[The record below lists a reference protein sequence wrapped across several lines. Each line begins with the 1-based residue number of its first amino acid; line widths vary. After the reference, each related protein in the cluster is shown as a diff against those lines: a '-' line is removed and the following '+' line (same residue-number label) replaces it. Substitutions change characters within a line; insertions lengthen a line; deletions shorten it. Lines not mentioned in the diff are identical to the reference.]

1 MTIWSRL
8 RSWSRTT
15 FGRARMESEMD
26 AELRFH
32 IETFAEDLMRGG
44 VSRQEAMR
52 RARIEFGG
60 IERVKEEGREARGV
74 KIMETLLLDLR
85 YGARM
90 LCKSPGFTFVAVLT
104 LALGIGANTAIF
116 SLVDG
121 ILLRPLPFA
130 APQNLVSITGTSGT
144 FPKGGFVAMREQVQ
158 SLDVA
163 AYFEGHEFNL
173 TGRGDPVRLSAVL
186 VSAEFFSVLGARP
199 EIGHAFHPGDDTAG
213 RDNFVILSHA
223 LWQQRF
229 GGDPSILGRSIE
241 LEGVNREVV
250 GVMPAEFAFPSA
262 RTQVWLPLHN
272 DPRDTVAYWAGD
284 FMPVIGRLRP
294 VSTIAQAR
302 AEIRMFQSRVPK
314 LFPWPMPAD
323 WNADISV
330 VELRNGMVAD
340 VRGRLL
346 LLLGAVGLI
355 LLIACVNVAN
365 LALSRAATREKEIAV
380 RTAMGAERGRV
391 IRQLLTESVLLA
403 LMGGALGIILATQG
417 LHLLKA
423 ALPVDTPRLADAHID
438 WRVLAFTGGLAILTG
453 LLFGLA
459 PALQSSRAALAQSLN
474 AATRG
479 ASASISHRLRSALAI
494 AEVAFAVLLVIAAG
508 LLIRSFMALSRVDPG
523 FRAERIL
530 TARVTPNQAFC
541 SDPSRCISFYRELLD
556 RMQAVP
562 GVNSVAVVNTL
573 PLGGRVA
580 KRSLEIEN
588 QPVPPGEAMPLFW
601 MDVVTPDYLQ
611 VMKIPVIAGRGF
623 TFADDSGNP
632 PVALITAATARRF
645 WPGLSPI
652 GSHVRLS
659 GDKDWRTV
667 VGIVSDVRAYDLQKN
682 VPDWINGTIY
692 FPYATNATLEGGRV
706 PSDMTL
712 VIQSSLEESQLQS
725 VLRSTIAG
733 LNPEVPASEVKTMR
747 AVVSESVSTPA
758 STTILFVA
766 FAALALVL
774 GLIGI
779 YGVLS
784 FLVSRRTRE
793 IGIRLA
799 LGAQRRDVLWLVMKE
814 GAKFSLI
821 GISVGLASA
830 LGITRLLA
838 SELYGVSSAD
848 PATFVAAAVLMTVVT
863 LLACY
868 IPTRRAMRV
877 DPLVALRDE

>member
-1 MTIWSRL
+1 MTLGSRF
-8 RSWSRTT
+8 RSWTRTV
-15 FGRARMESEMD
+15 FRRSRMESEMD
-26 AELRFH
+26 VELRFH
-32 IETFAEDLMRGG
+32 IEAFAEDLVRGG
-44 VSRQEAMR
+44 VPREEATR

-60 IERVKEEGREARGV
+60 IERVKEEGREARGA
-74 KIMETLLLDLR
+74 KIMETLLQDLR

-90 LCKSPGFTFVAVLT
+90 LRKSPGFTCVAVLT

-130 APQNLVSITGTSGT
+130 APQNLISVTGTY
-144 FPKGGFVAMREQVQ
+144 PKGAFVAMREQIQ
-158 SLDVA
+158 ALDVA

-173 TGRGDPVRLSAVL
+173 TGRGDPLRVSGVL

-199 EIGHAFHPGDDTAG
+199 ELGRAFYPGDDVAG
-213 RDNFVILSHA
+213 RDNYVILSRA
-223 LWQQRF
+223 LWEQRF
-229 GGDPSILGRSIE
+229 GADPSILGHSIE
-241 LEGVNREVV
+241 IEGVIREVI
-250 GVMPAEFAFPSA
+250 GVMPAEFSFPSA
-262 RTQVWLPLHN
+262 KTQIWLPLHN

-284 FMPVIGRLRP
+284 FMPIIGRLRP
-294 VSTIAQAR
+294 GSTIPSAR
-302 AEIRMFQSRVPK
+302 AEIRLFQSRVYK

-340 VRGRLL
+340 VRSRLF

-365 LALSRAATREKEIAV
+365 LALSRAATREKE
-380 RTAMGAERGRV
+380 RSRV
-391 IRQLLTESVLLA
+391 VRQLLTESVLLA
-403 LMGGALGIILATQG
+403 LLGGSLGVFLATEG
-417 LHLLKA
+417 LRLLKA
-423 ALPVDTPRLADAHID
+423 ALPADTPRLADAHID
-438 WRVLAFTGGLAILTG
+438 WRVLAFTAGLTILTG

-459 PALQSSRAALAQSLN
+459 PALHSTRAALAQSLN

-479 ASASISHRLRSALAI
+479 AGVSVSHRLRSALAI

-508 LLIRSFMALSRVDPG
+508 LLIRSFVALSSVDPG

-530 TARVTPNQAFC
+530 TTRVTPNQAFC
-541 SDPSRCISFYRELLD
+541 NDPSRCISFYRELLD
-556 RMQAVP
+556 RLQAIP
-562 GVNSVAVVNTL
+562 GVSSVAAVNTL

-588 QPVPPGEAMPLFW
+588 EAVPSGEAMPLFW
-601 MDVVTPDYLQ
+601 MDVVTPGYLR
-611 VMKIPVIAGRGF
+611 VMKIPVVAGRDF
-623 TFADDSGNP
+623 TSADDSANAL
-632 PVALITAATARRF
+632 VALVTASTARRF
-645 WPGLSPI
+645 WPGRSPV

-659 GDKDWRTV
+659 GDKDWRTI
-667 VGIVSDVRAYDLQKN
+667 VGIVSDVRAYDLRKN

-692 FPYATNATLEGGRV
+692 FPYAANATLEGGRV
-706 PSDMTL
+706 PSDMTV
-712 VIQSSLEESQLQS
+712 VIQSSLEESQLQN

-733 LNPEVPASEVKTMR
+733 LNPEVPASEVKTMS
-747 AVVSESVSTPA
+747 AVVAESVSTPA

-799 LGAQRRDVLWLVMKE
+799 LGAQRRDVLWLVIKE

-821 GISVGLASA
+821 GISLGLASA
-830 LGITRLLA
+830 LGITHLLA
-838 SELYGVSSAD
+838 SELYGVSPAD
-848 PATFVAAAVLMTVVT
+848 PATFVAAAVLMTLVT

-868 IPTRRAMRV
+868 IPTRRAMHV
-877 DPLVALRDE
+877 DPLVALRNE

>member
-1 MTIWSRL
+1 VTFLSRL
-8 RSWSRTT
+8 RSWWSATLR
-15 FGRARMESEMD
+15 RSRMESEMD

-32 IETFAEDLMRGG
+32 LEAFAEDLMRGG
-44 VSRQEAMR
+44 VPREQAMR

-60 IERVKEEGREARGV
+60 IERVKEEGREARGA
-74 KIMETLLLDLR
+74 KIMETLLQDLR

-90 LCKSPGFTFVAVLT
+90 LRKNPGFTCVAVLT

-130 APQNLVSITGTSGT
+130 APQNLVSITGT

-158 SLDVA
+158 SLDTA
-163 AYFEGHEFNL
+163 AYFEGHEVNL
-173 TGRGDPVRLSAVL
+173 TGRGDPLRLSGVL
-186 VSAEFFSVLGARP
+186 VSAEFFSVLGAQP
-199 EIGHAFHPGDDTAG
+199 EIGRAFNPGEDVAG
-213 RDNFVILSHA
+213 RDNYVILSHA

-229 GGDPSILGRSIE
+229 GADPSILGHSID
-241 LEGVNREVV
+241 LEGTSREVI
-250 GVMPAEFAFPSA
+250 GVMPAEFTFPSGK
-262 RTQVWLPLHN
+262 TQVWLPLHN

-284 FMPVIGRLRP
+284 FMPIIGRLRP
-294 VSTIAQAR
+294 GSTIPQAR
-302 AEIRMFQSRVPK
+302 AEIRVFQSRVFK

-340 VRGRLL
+340 VRSRLF

-380 RTAMGAERGRV
+380 RTAMGAERSRV

-403 LMGGALGIILATQG
+403 LLGGLLGIFVASEG

-423 ALPVDTPRLADAHID
+423 ALPVDTPRLVDAHID
-438 WRVLAFTGGLAILTG
+438 WRVLAFTGGLAIFTG

-459 PALQSSRAALAQSLN
+459 PALQSSRAALAQSLS

-479 ASASISHRLRSALAI
+479 AGASVSHRLRSALAI

-508 LLIRSFMALSRVDPG
+508 LLMRSFVVLSHVDPG
-523 FRAERIL
+523 FRAERVL

-541 SDPSRCISFYRELLD
+541 GDPSRCISFYRELLD

-562 GVNSVAVVNTL
+562 GVNSAAVVNTL

-588 QPVPPGEAMPLFW
+588 EVVPPGEAMPLFW
-601 MDVVTPDYLQ
+601 MNVVTPDYLR
-611 VMKIPVIAGRGF
+611 VMKIPVVAGRGF
-623 TFADDSGNP
+623 KSADDSGNP
-632 PVALITAATARRF
+632 PVAFVTAATARRF
-645 WPGLSPI
+645 WPGRSAI
-652 GSHVRLS
+652 GSHIRLS

-667 VGIVSDVRAYDLQKN
+667 VGVVSDVRAYDLQKN

-712 VIQSSLEESQLQS
+712 VVQSRLEESQLQNA
-725 VLRSTIAG
+725 LRSTIAG
-733 LNPEVPASEVKTMR
+733 LNPEVPASEVRTMR

-758 STTILFVA
+758 STTILFVV
-766 FAALALVL
+766 FAALALIL
-774 GLIGI
+774 GLIGV

-799 LGAQRRDVLWLVMKE
+799 LGAQRSDVLWLIMKE

-821 GISVGLASA
+821 GVSLGLACA

-838 SELYGVSSAD
+838 SELYGVRPAD
-848 PATFVAAAVLMTVVT
+848 PATFFAAALLMTAVT

-868 IPTRRAMRV
+868 IPTRRAMNV
-877 DPLVALRDE
+877 DPLVALRSE

>member
-1 MTIWSRL
+1 MTIWRRL
-8 RSWSRTT
+8 RSWLQTT
-15 FGRARMESEMD
+15 IHRSRMESEMD

-32 IETFAEDLMRGG
+32 IETFAEDLVRGG
-44 VSRQEAMR
+44 MPRQEALR
-52 RARIEFGG
+52 RARLEFGG

-74 KIMETLLLDLR
+74 RLFDELLQDVR
-85 YGARM
+85 YGGRM
-90 LCKSPGFTFVAVLT
+90 LRKSPGFTAVAVLT
-104 LALGIGANTAIF
+104 LALGIGANTAIY

-130 APQNLVSITGTSGT
+130 APQNLVSITGA
-144 FPKGGFVAMREQVQ
+144 FPKGGFVTMREQTQ

-173 TGRGDPVRLSAVL
+173 TGRGDPLRLTGAL

-199 EIGHAFHPGDDTAG
+199 EIGHSFYPGDDEAG
-213 RDNFVILSHA
+213 RDNYVILSHS

-229 GGDPSILGRSIE
+229 GTDPSILGQSIE
-241 LEGVNREVV
+241 LEGVRRQVI
-250 GVMPAEFAFPSA
+250 GVMPAEFRFPSA
-262 RTQVWLPLHN
+262 KTQVWLPLHN

-284 FMPVIGRLRP
+284 FMPILGRLRP
-294 VSTIAQAR
+294 GSTIPQAR
-302 AEIRMFQSRVPK
+302 AEIRIFQSRVSK

-330 VELRNGMVAD
+330 VELRNGMVGD
-340 VRGRLL
+340 VRSRLFL
-346 LLLGAVGLI
+346 LVGAVGLI

-380 RTAMGAERGRV
+380 RAAMGAERGRV

-403 LMGGALGIILATQG
+403 LLGGSFGIVLATEG
-417 LHLLKA
+417 LRLLKS

-438 WRVLAFTGGLAILTG
+438 WRVLAFTGGLAVLTG
-453 LLFGLA
+453 LLFGLV
-459 PALQSSRAALAQSLN
+459 PALHSSSAALAQSLN

-479 ASASISHRLRSALAI
+479 ASVAISHRLRSALAI
-494 AEVAFAVLLVIAAG
+494 AEVALAVLLVIAAG
-508 LLIRSFMALSRVDPG
+508 LLIRSFVALSRVDPG
-523 FRAERIL
+523 FRVERVL

-556 RMQAVP
+556 RTQAVP
-562 GVNSVAVVNTL
+562 GVSSVAVVNTL
-573 PLGGRVA
+573 PLDGRVA

-588 QPVPPGEAMPLFW
+588 EAVPPGEAMPLFW
-601 MDVVTPDYLQ
+601 MDVVTPDYLR
-611 VMKIPVIAGRGF
+611 VMKIPVVAGRGF
-623 TFADDSGNP
+623 TSADESGNP
-632 PVALITAATARRF
+632 PVALVTASTARRF
-645 WPGLSPI
+645 WHGRSPI

-667 VGIVSDVRAYDLQKN
+667 AGIVSDVRAYDLQKN

-692 FPYATNATLEGGRV
+692 FPYATNATLEGGRL
-706 PSDMTL
+706 PSDMT
-712 VIQSSLEESQLQS
+712 VVVQSSLDESQLQN
-725 VLRSTIAG
+725 VLRSTIAD
-733 LNPEVPASEVKTMR
+733 LNPEVPASEVKPMR
-747 AVVSESVSTPA
+747 AIVSESVSTPA
-758 STTILFVA
+758 STTVLFVA

-821 GISVGLASA
+821 GISLGLACA

-838 SELYGVSSAD
+838 SELYGISPAD
-848 PATFVAAAVLMTVVT
+848 PATFLTTATLMTAVT

-877 DPLVALRDE
+877 DPLVALRNE

>member
-1 MTIWSRL
+1 MTLWSRI
-8 RSWSRTT
+8 RSWWNATVRR
-15 FGRARMESEMD
+15 GRMESEMD

-32 IETFAEDLMRGG
+32 IEAFADDLVRSG
-44 VSRQEAMR
+44 VPRPEALR
-52 RARIEFGG
+52 RARMEFGG
-60 IERVKEEGREARGV
+60 IERVKEEGREARSA
-74 KIMETLLLDLR
+74 KIIETLLQDLH

-90 LCKSPGFTFVAVLT
+90 LHKNPGFTIVAVLT

-130 APQNLVSITGTSGT
+130 APQNLVSVTGT
-144 FPKGGFVAMREQVQ
+144 FPKGAFVAMREQMQ

-173 TGRGDPVRLSAVL
+173 EGRGDPLRLTGTL

-199 EIGHAFHPGDDTAG
+199 ELGRSFYPGDDIAG
-213 RDNFVILSHA
+213 RDNYVVLSHS

-229 GGDPSILGRSIE
+229 VGDPSVIGRSIE
-241 LEGVNREVV
+241 LEGVSREVI
-250 GVMPAEFAFPSA
+250 GVMPPEFTFPSA
-262 RTQVWLPLHN
+262 KTQVWLPLHN

-284 FMPVIGRLRP
+284 FMPIIGRLRP
-294 VSTIAQAR
+294 GTTIPQAR
-302 AEIRMFQSRVPK
+302 AEIRMFQSRAFK

-340 VRGRLL
+340 VRSRLY

-391 IRQLLTESVLLA
+391 VRQLLTESVLLA
-403 LMGGALGIILATQG
+403 LLGGLLGIILATEG

-423 ALPVDTPRLADAHID
+423 ALPVDTPRLVDAHID
-438 WRVLAFTGGLAILTG
+438 WRVLAFTGGLAIFTG

-459 PALQSSRAALAQSLN
+459 PALHSSRAALAQSLN

-479 ASASISHRLRSALAI
+479 VGVSIAYRLRSALAI

-508 LLIRSFMALSRVDPG
+508 LLIRSFVALSRVDPG
-523 FRAERIL
+523 FRAEHIL
-530 TARVTPNQAFC
+530 TARVTPNQEFC
-541 SDPSRCISFYRELLD
+541 SDSSRCISFYRELLD

-562 GVNSVAVVNTL
+562 GINSVAVVNTL

-588 QPVPPGEAMPLFW
+588 EPVPPGEAMPLFW
-601 MDVVTPDYLQ
+601 MNVVTPDYLRL
-611 VMKIPVIAGRGF
+611 MKISVVAGRGF
-623 TFADDSGNP
+623 TSADDSGNP
-632 PVALITAATARRF
+632 AVTLVTASTARRF
-645 WPGLSPI
+645 WPGHSPI

-667 VGIVSDVRAYDLQKN
+667 VGIISDVRAYDLQKN

-712 VIQSSLEESQLQS
+712 VIQSSLDESQLQN
-725 VLRSTIAG
+725 VLRRSIAG

-758 STTILFVA
+758 STTVLFVA

-784 FLVSRRTRE
+784 FLVSKRTRE

-814 GAKFSLI
+814 GARFSLI
-821 GISVGLASA
+821 GISLGLACA

-838 SELYGVSSAD
+838 SELYGISPAD
-848 PATFVAAAVLMTVVT
+848 PATFVTAGALMTAVT

-877 DPLVALRDE
+877 DPMMALRHE

>member
-1 MTIWSRL
+1 MTIWRRL
-8 RSWSRTT
+8 RSWSSTT
-15 FGRARMESEMD
+15 FLRARMESEME

-32 IETFAEDLMRGG
+32 IETFAEDLIRSGMP
-44 VSRQEAMR
+44 RQEALR

-60 IERVKEEGREARGV
+60 IERVKEEGREARGG
-74 KIMETLLLDLR
+74 KIIETLRQDLR
-85 YGARM
+85 YGSRM
-90 LCKSPGFTFVAVLT
+90 LRKSPGFTFVAVLT

-130 APQNLVSITGTSGT
+130 APQNLVSITGT
-144 FPKGGFVAMREQVQ
+144 FPKGAFVAMREQLQ
-158 SLDVA
+158 SLEVT

-173 TGRGDPVRLSAVL
+173 TGRGNPLRLSGVL

-199 EIGHAFHPGDDTAG
+199 ELGRFFYPGEDIAG
-213 RDNFVILSHA
+213 RDNYVVLSHS
-223 LWQQRF
+223 LWEQRF
-229 GGDPSILGRSIE
+229 GADPSILGHSIE
-241 LEGVNREVV
+241 LEGVSREVI
-250 GVMPAEFAFPSA
+250 GVMPAEFTFPSVK
-262 RTQVWLPLHN
+262 TQVWLPLHN

-284 FMPVIGRLRP
+284 FMPIIGRLR
-294 VSTIAQAR
+294 SGTTITQAR
-302 AEIRMFQSRVPK
+302 AETRMFQSRVSK

-340 VRGRLL
+340 VRSRLF

-380 RTAMGAERGRV
+380 RTAMGAERSRV
-391 IRQLLTESVLLA
+391 VRQLLTESVLLA
-403 LMGGALGIILATQG
+403 LLGGTLGIILATEG
-417 LHLLKA
+417 LGLLKA
-423 ALPVDTPRLADAHID
+423 ALPADTPRLADAHID
-438 WRVLAFTGGLAILTG
+438 CRVLAFTGGLAILTG

-459 PALQSSRAALAQSLN
+459 PALHSSRSTLAQSLN
-474 AATRG
+474 SAARG
-479 ASASISHRLRSALAI
+479 ASGSVSQRLRSGLAT
-494 AEVAFAVLLVIAAG
+494 AEVAFALLLVIAAG
-508 LLIRSFMALSRVDPG
+508 LLIRSFVALSHVDPG
-523 FRAERIL
+523 FRAERMV

-556 RMQAVP
+556 RLQAVP
-562 GVNSVAVVNTL
+562 GVNSVAAVNTL

-588 QPVPPGEAMPLFW
+588 EAVPPGEAMPLFW
-601 MDVVTPDYLQ
+601 MDVVTPDYLR
-611 VMKIPVIAGRGF
+611 VMEIPVVAGRGF
-623 TFADDSGNP
+623 TSADDSGNP
-632 PVALITAATARRF
+632 PVAVVTASTALRF
-645 WPGLSPI
+645 WPGRSPI

-659 GDKDWRTV
+659 GDKDWRTI

-682 VPDWINGTIY
+682 VPDWMNGTIY
-692 FPYATNATLEGGRV
+692 FPYAPNATLEGGRA
-706 PSDMTL
+706 PSDMTI
-712 VIQSSLEESQLQS
+712 VVQSSLDESQVQS
-725 VLRSTIAG
+725 VLRRTIAG
-733 LNPEVPASEVKTMR
+733 LNPEVPASEVKTMS

-758 STTILFVA
+758 STTVLFAA

-799 LGAQRRDVLWLVMKE
+799 LGAQRCDVLWLVMKE

-821 GISVGLASA
+821 GIALGLGSA
-830 LGITRLLA
+830 LAITRLLS
-838 SELYGVSSAD
+838 SELYGISPAD
-848 PATFVAAAVLMTVVT
+848 PATFLGSAILMAAVT
-863 LLACY
+863 LTACY

-877 DPLVALRDE
+877 DPIVALRNQ

>member
-1 MTIWSRL
+1 MTFWSRF
-8 RSWSRTT
+8 RSWW
-15 FGRARMESEMD
+15 RATMRRNRMESDMD
-26 AELRFH
+26 VELRFH
-32 IETFAEDLMRGG
+32 LEAFAEDLVRSGEP
-44 VSRQEAMR
+44 RAEALR
-52 RARIEFGG
+52 RALIEFGG
-60 IERVKEEGREARGV
+60 LERVKEEGREARGAR
-74 KIMETLLLDLR
+74 ILETLLQDLR

-90 LCKSPGFTFVAVLT
+90 LRKSPGFTIVAVLT

-158 SLDVA
+158 SLDTA

-199 EIGHAFHPGDDTAG
+199 EIGHAFYPGDDTAG
-213 RDNFVILSHA
+213 RDNYVILSHS

-229 GGDPSILGRSIE
+229 GGDPSILGRSID

-250 GVMPAEFAFPSA
+250 GVMPAEFTFPSA
-262 RTQVWLPLHN
+262 KTQVWIPLHN
-272 DPRDTVAYWAGD
+272 DPRDTIAYWAGD
-284 FMPVIGRLRP
+284 FMPIIGRLRP
-294 VSTIAQAR
+294 GSTIAQAR

-314 LFPWPMPAD
+314 LFPWPMPAV

-380 RTAMGAERGRV
+380 RTAMGAERSRV
-391 IRQLLTESVLLA
+391 VRQLLTESVLLA
-403 LMGGALGIILATQG
+403 LLGGLLGIVLATEG
-417 LHLLKA
+417 LQLLKA

-438 WRVLAFTGGLAILTG
+438 WRVLMFTGGLAIFTG

-479 ASASISHRLRSALAI
+479 ASVSISNRLRGALAI
-494 AEVAFAVLLVIAAG
+494 AEVALAVLLVIAAG
-508 LLIRSFMALSRVDPG
+508 LLMRSFVALSRVDPG
-523 FRAERIL
+523 FRAERVL

-541 SDPSRCISFYRELLD
+541 SDPARCISFYRELLD
-556 RMQAVP
+556 RMRAVP

-588 QPVPPGEAMPLFW
+588 QTVPPGEAMPLFW
-601 MDVVTPDYLQ
+601 MDVVTPDYLR

-623 TFADDSGNP
+623 DSADDPGNP
-632 PVALITAATARRF
+632 PVALVTAATARHF
-645 WPGLSPI
+645 WSGRSPI

-659 GDKDWRTV
+659 GDKDWRSV

-682 VPDWINGTIY
+682 VPDWISGTIY

-712 VIQSSLEESQLQS
+712 VIQTSLEESQLQS
-725 VLRSTIAG
+725 ALRSTIVG

-758 STTILFVA
+758 STTVLFVV

-784 FLVSRRTRE
+784 YLVSHRSRE

-814 GAKFSLI
+814 GVQFSLF
-821 GISVGLASA
+821 GISLGLMSA
-830 LGITRLLA
+830 LGMARLLA
-838 SELYGVSSAD
+838 SELYGVSPAD
-848 PATFVAAAVLMTVVT
+848 PATFLAAAVLMASVT

-868 IPTRRAMRV
+868 IPTRRAMRL
-877 DPLVALRDE
+877 DPLVALRNE

>member
-1 MTIWSRL
+1 MTLWSRL
-8 RSWSRTT
+8 SSWWKATVRRTH
-15 FGRARMESEMD
+15 MESDMD

-32 IETFAEDLMRGG
+32 IEAYAEDLVRGG
-44 VSRQEAMR
+44 VSRESAMR

-60 IERVKEEGREARGV
+60 IERVKEEGRDARNARIV
-74 KIMETLLLDLR
+74 ETLLQDLR

-90 LCKSPGFTFVAVLT
+90 LHKSPGFTTVAVLT

-130 APQNLVSITGTSGT
+130 APQNLVSITGT
-144 FPKGGFVAMREQVQ
+144 FPKGAFVAMREQMQ

-173 TGRGDPVRLSAVL
+173 TGRGDPLRLSGVF

-199 EIGHAFHPGDDTAG
+199 ELGHSFYPGDDRAG
-213 RDNFVILSHA
+213 RDNYVILSHA
-223 LWQQRF
+223 LWEQRF
-229 GGDPSILGRSIE
+229 GADPSILGHSIE
-241 LEGVNREVV
+241 LEGVSREVV
-250 GVMPAEFAFPSA
+250 GVMPAEFSFPSA
-262 RTQVWLPLHN
+262 KTQVWLPLRN
-272 DPRDTVAYWAGD
+272 DPRDTVGYWAGD
-284 FMPVIGRLRP
+284 FMPIIGRLRP
-294 VSTIAQAR
+294 GAAIPQAR
-302 AEIRMFQSRVPK
+302 AEIRLFQSRVLK

-340 VRGRLL
+340 VRSRLF

-391 IRQLLTESVLLA
+391 VRQLLTESVLLA
-403 LMGGALGIILATQG
+403 LLGGLLGIILATQG
-417 LHLLKA
+417 LRLIKA
-423 ALPVDTPRLADAHID
+423 ALPADTPRLADAHID
-438 WRVLAFTGGLAILTG
+438 WRVLAFTGGLAVLTG
-453 LLFGLA
+453 VLFGLA
-459 PALQSSRAALAQSLN
+459 PALHSSRAALAQSLN

-479 ASASISHRLRSALAI
+479 ASVSISHRLRGPLAI

-508 LLIRSFMALSRVDPG
+508 LLIRSFVALSRVDPG

-541 SDPSRCISFYRELLD
+541 SDPSRCVSFYRELLD
-556 RMQAVP
+556 RIQAVP
-562 GVNSVAVVNTL
+562 GVNSVAAVNTL

-588 QPVPPGEAMPLFW
+588 EPVPPGEAMPLFW
-601 MDVVTPDYLQ
+601 MDVVTPDYLR
-611 VMKIPVIAGRGF
+611 VMKIPVVAGRGF
-623 TFADDSGNP
+623 TSADDSDNP
-632 PVALITAATARRF
+632 PVALVTAATAHRF
-645 WPGLSPI
+645 WPERSPI

-667 VGIVSDVRAYDLQKN
+667 VGVVSDVRAYDLQKN

-706 PSDMTL
+706 PSDMSV
-712 VIQSSLEESQLQS
+712 VIQSSLEESQLQN
-725 VLRSTIAG
+725 VLRRTIAG

-747 AVVSESVSTPA
+747 AVVSESVSTPT
-758 STTILFVA
+758 STTVLFVA

-821 GISVGLASA
+821 GISLGLASA
-830 LGITRLLA
+830 LAITRLLG
-838 SELYGVSSAD
+838 SELYGVSPAD
-848 PATFVAAAVLMTVVT
+848 PATFVAAAILMTVVT

-868 IPTRRAMRV
+868 IPTRRAMHL
-877 DPLVALRDE
+877 DPLVALRNE

>member
-1 MTIWSRL
+1 MTLWSQL
-8 RSWSRTT
+8 SSWWKATVGRT
-15 FGRARMESEMD
+15 RMESEMD

-32 IETFAEDLMRGG
+32 IEAYAEDLVGGG
-44 VSRQEAMR
+44 VSRESAMR

-60 IERVKEEGREARGV
+60 IERVKEEGREARSAR
-74 KIMETLLLDLR
+74 IIETLLQDLR

-90 LCKSPGFTFVAVLT
+90 LRKNPGFTTVAVLT

-130 APQNLVSITGTSGT
+130 APQNLVSITGT
-144 FPKGGFVAMREQVQ
+144 FPKGAFVAMREQMQ

-173 TGRGDPVRLSAVL
+173 EGRGDPLRLTGTL

-199 EIGHAFHPGDDTAG
+199 ELGRSFYPGDDIAG
-213 RDNFVILSHA
+213 RDNYVVLSHS

-229 GGDPSILGRSIE
+229 AGDPSVIGRSIE
-241 LEGVNREVV
+241 LEGVSREVI
-250 GVMPAEFAFPSA
+250 GVMPAEFTFPSA
-262 RTQVWLPLHN
+262 KTQVWLPLHN

-284 FMPVIGRLRP
+284 FMPIIGRLRP
-294 VSTIAQAR
+294 GTSIPQAR
-302 AEIRMFQSRVPK
+302 AEIRMFQSRVLR

-330 VELRNGMVAD
+330 VGLRNGMIAD
-340 VRGRLL
+340 VRGRLY

-380 RTAMGAERGRV
+380 RTAMGAGRARV
-391 IRQLLTESVLLA
+391 VRQLLTESVLLA
-403 LMGGALGIILATQG
+403 LLGGLLGIILAAEG

-423 ALPVDTPRLADAHID
+423 ALPVDTPRLVDAHID
-438 WRVLAFTGGLAILTG
+438 LRVLAFTGGLAIFTG

-459 PALQSSRAALAQSLN
+459 PALHSSRAALAQSLN

-479 ASASISHRLRSALAI
+479 AGVSIAYRLRSALAI

-508 LLIRSFMALSRVDPG
+508 LLIRSFVALSRVDPG
-523 FRAERIL
+523 FRAEHIL
-530 TARVTPNQAFC
+530 TARVTPNQEFC
-541 SDPSRCISFYRELLD
+541 NDSSRCISFYRELLG

-562 GVNSVAVVNTL
+562 GINSVAVVNTL

-588 QPVPPGEAMPLFW
+588 EPVPPGEAMPLFW
-601 MDVVTPDYLQ
+601 MDVVTPDYLRL
-611 VMKIPVIAGRGF
+611 MKISVVAGRGF
-623 TFADDSGNP
+623 TSADDSGNP
-632 PVALITAATARRF
+632 AVALVTSSTARRF
-645 WPGLSPI
+645 WPGRSPI

-667 VGIVSDVRAYDLQKN
+667 VGLVSDVRAYDLQKN

-712 VIQSSLEESQLQS
+712 VIQSSLGESQLQNL
-725 VLRSTIAG
+725 LRSTIAG
-733 LNPEVPASEVKTMR
+733 LNATVPASEVKTMR
-747 AVVSESVSTPA
+747 GVVSESVSTSA
-758 STTILFVA
+758 STTVLFVA

-784 FLVSRRTRE
+784 FLVSKRTRE

-814 GAKFSLI
+814 GARFSLI
-821 GISVGLASA
+821 GISLGLACA

-838 SELYGVSSAD
+838 SELYGISPID
-848 PATFVAAAVLMTVVT
+848 PATFVTAAALMTSVT

-877 DPLVALRDE
+877 DPMMALRHE